1 MIPVTGPNRVMAG
14 ETISVFLADD
24 NLIVRE
30 GVRAL
35 LALEPDVD
43 VVGTAADYDELVTGA
58 AEAAPQVV
66 VTDIRMPPSFQ
77 KEGIEAAHE
86 IRKRHPGTG
95 VVILSQFDDPEYAI
109 SLLDEGAAGCA
120 YLLKDHV
127 AEGDQLARAVRA
139 VATGGSVLDPT
150 IVEAMVHPV
159 TDTGE
164 LTDAEEELLRLVAEG
179 RPIKAIAAVQK
190 ITPSAAS
197 EAVEKLFLR
206 IAQQASGGGQNALR
220 RLRMLHEAI
229 VNREEQGE
237 TLSRLLPGGVADL
250 LVRQG
255 RQAGETDALV
265 VSVLMSD
272 IRGYSTIAERADPG
286 ALARQLNVHR
296 AEMNRAILDVGGT
309 VMQFVGDAV
318 MAVFGAPVPV
328 PDHAGCAVEAAL
340 RMHVAQARVNEE
352 WSAAGL
358 PAFELGIGVTT
369 GPVAAALLGSEER
382 LEYTLVG
389 DTVNLAQRLQQWA
402 EPGETVL
409 SEATYA
415 ALGDPPPATA
425 LAPALVKGRESPVA
439 AWKVAA
445 GVGPSERRPDKSA
458 TEENGGA
465 AEDGGAAVTSGT
477 GSSLA
482 HGDGE

>member
-1 MIPVTGPNRVMAG
+1 MPGAV
-14 ETISVFLADD
+14 ISVFLADD

-35 LALEPDVD
+35 LALEPDVEI
-43 VVGTAADYDELVTGA
+43 VGTAADYDELVNGA
-58 AEAAPQVV
+58 GKLAPQVV

-77 KEGIEAAHE
+77 KEGIEAALE
-86 IRKRHPGTG
+86 IRKQHPGTG
-95 VVILSQFDDPEYAI
+95 IVILSQFDDPEYAI

-150 IVEAMVHPV
+150 IVESMVHPV
-159 TDTGE
+159 TDTGDLSE
-164 LTDAEEELLRLVAEG
+164 AEEELLRLVAEG
-179 RPIKAIAAVQK
+179 RPIKAIAVAQG
-190 ITPSAAS
+190 TTATAA
-197 EAVEKLFLR
+197 ADGVEKLFLR
-206 IAQQASGGGQNALR
+206 IAQQASAGGQNSLR

-255 RQAGETDALV
+255 RRVGETEAVD

-272 IRGYSTIAERADPG
+272 IRGYSGIAERADPS
-286 ALARQLNVHR
+286 ALAGQLNVHR
-296 AEMNRAILDVGGT
+296 AEMNRAILDADGT

-318 MAVFGAPVPV
+318 MAVFGAPVPLA
-328 PDHAGCAVEAAL
+328 DHAGRAVQAAL
-340 RMHVAQARVNEE
+340 RMHAAQAKVNER
-352 WSAAGL
+352 WSDTGL
-358 PAFELGIGVTT
+358 APFELGIGVTT
-369 GPVAAALLGSEER
+369 GPAAAALLGSEER

-402 EPGETVL
+402 DPGETVL
-409 SEATYA
+409 SQSTYEA
-415 ALGDPPPATA
+415 LEHPPPATA
-425 LAPALVKGRESPVA
+425 LPPALVKGRESPVA

-445 GVGPSERRPDKSA
+445 GTTTHNR
-458 TEENGGA
+458 GG
-465 AEDGGAAVTSGT
+465 E
-477 GSSLA
+477 
-482 HGDGE
+482 